1 MQVSRVDKDMLL
13 PPKVVLVLAPQA
25 ARQEEMCENAQFRKS
40 GEECGG
46 CSALEAQVRISFQ

>member
-25 ARQEEMCENAQFRKS
+25 TQQEEMCENVQFRNLVKS
-40 GEECGG
+40 VV
-46 CSALEAQVRISFQ
+46 ADLL